1 MKVVKFGGSSL
12 ADGAQF
18 EKVINIITRDADRR
32 VVVPSAPGKRF
43 SGDIKVTDLFITFAE
58 KTISGAD
65 LSEIKQTILKR
76 YTDILDYFKIE
87 DATFVNMLKNE
98 LDQLNRIH
106 YPSFDYLFA
115 AFTGHGEYF
124 NAQLLARILNHLGHP
139 AKFVRPDTIGIVVN
153 GTPRAA
159 AIVPACYDT
168 MQQVTLDDQVI
179 TVVPGFCAFDADG
192 LMVTFSRGGSD
203 ITGAI
208 LARGLQADLYEN
220 FTDVSAIYTV
230 NPNLVPN
237 PQKIKTMTFR
247 EMRELSYAGFSVFH
261 DEAIL
266 PVIETNVKINVKNT
280 NDPSAPGTMIVPT
293 SAVDEKTV
301 SLVTG
306 IATDARFAAIYI
318 HRYLLNKEVGFTLK
332 ILEILAKHGVS
343 YEHMPSGIDDMTI
356 IFDKSLVS
364 EEQIQAV
371 CSEIEETVHPNEL
384 DLIPEFAIMMVV
396 GEGMHV
402 YHNAPAKILTALSD
416 ANINV
421 GMINMGASEISL
433 MLGIDT
439 HKIDEATK
447 IIYQQFFN

>member
-18 EKVINIITRDADRR
+18 EKVINIITSDEQRR

-43 SGDIKVTDLFITFAE
+43 KGDIKVTDLLITFAD
-58 KTISGAD
+58 KTIAGAD
-65 LSEIKQTILKR
+65 LSEIKKQIIER
-76 YTDILDYFKIE
+76 YTAILDYFEIT
-87 DATFVNMLKNE
+87 DAPFVKTLTE
-98 LDQLNRIH
+98 TLDQLARVH
-106 YPSFDYLFA
+106 YPTFDYLYA
-115 AFTGHGEYF
+115 AFTGHGEYL
-124 NAQLLARILNHLGHP
+124 NAQLLTTVLNHLGYP
-139 AKFVRPDTIGIVVN
+139 AEFVRPDEIGIVVD

-159 AIVPACYDT
+159 VINPFCYPQMNNYKVSADK
-168 MQQVTLDDQVI
+168 I
-179 TVVPGFCAFDADG
+179 TVVPGFCAFDHDG
-192 LMVTFSRGGSD
+192 AMVTFSRGGSD

-230 NPNLVPN
+230 NPTIVPS
-237 PQKIKTMTFR
+237 PVEIQTMSFR

-280 NDPSAPGTMIVPT
+280 NDPTAPGTMIVPT
-293 SAVDEKTV
+293 SAVDTQTITPI
-301 SLVTG
+301 TG

-332 ILEILAKHGVS
+332 VLQILAKHGVS

-356 IFDKSLVS
+356 IFDKSLVTQA
-364 EEQIQAV
+364 QIDQV
-371 CSEIEETVHPNEL
+371 CSEIEQTVHPNEIS
-384 DLIPEFAIMMVV
+384 LIPEFALMMVV
-396 GEGMHV
+396 GEGMHS
-402 YHNAPAKILTALSD
+402 NPNTPTKILSALSQ
-416 ANINV
+416 AEIGV
-421 GMINMGASEISL
+421 STINMGASEISL

-439 HKIDEATK
+439 RKIDEATQ
-447 IIYQQFFN
+447 IVYEQFFA